1 MFLIYLFRNIKCR
14 GVSCTPPIIYP
25 SPPWGE
31 GKGEGSIQQSDEV
44 LGMKRK
50 NIDKCKQLRKNQT
63 DAEKKIWT
71 ILRNRQLTGVKFR
84 RQFSIGRYILDFY
97 CPEFRIGIEA
107 DGGQHYENG
116 YRQKDELRTEELKTL
131 GVEIL
136 RFDDREILTN
146 IDGVYEIIQRTIEK
160 KKDNPP
166 HLTSPLRGEE

>member
-1 MFLIYLFRNIKCR
+1 MP
-14 GVSCTPPIIYP
+14 SIYP
-25 SPPWGE
+25 SPLRGE
-31 GKGEGSIQQSDEV
+31 GRGEGFVSEKDKV
-44 LGMKRK
+44 RGMKRK
-50 NIDKCKQLRKNQT
+50 NIGRCKQLRKNQT
-63 DAEKKIWT
+63 DAEKKLWM
-71 ILRNRQLTGVKFR
+71 ILRNRQLAGVKFR

-107 DGGQHYENG
+107 DGGQHYENK

-166 HLTSPLRGEE
+166 HLTSPLRGEVESVVFSL